1 MNIKRTTVMLVMI
14 MSMTAIISFAQ
25 DQNTLP
31 EEVWSIVKTTGIPE
45 VQPNSDYV
53 YVPVPQVTRYFDLK
67 ETDATVTPNFR
78 PWPTTNTTQSE
89 LSIDVHPTNSNIVFA
104 SANATPWPVSGIYG
118 TGVYWSLNGSTTWT
132 GFDNPPFG
140 GNSGDP
146 VSVIGTNGYFYE
158 GYINNSSGQG
168 ISVSTNNGTSWSSY
182 TVAPN
187 PGSLA
192 DKNHLMVDRHPGSP
206 YENRVY
212 AAWTDFGGT
221 NDYDVVFKYSTNFG
235 QTWSAAIN
243 ISNNLSSYLN
253 QGVNIQT
260 GPNGEVYVIWA
271 VYIGSS
277 VTDGEDGIGFAKS
290 TNGGVSF
297 SAPSY
302 IYQTTNF
309 GIRGT
314 LSSKSGI
321 RVSSFPSAAV
331 DRTGGPRNGWIYVT
345 WPQRTVAPAGSD
357 PDIVTVRST
366 NGGTTWS
373 TPLRVNNDP
382 MNNGKDQYYPWMCV
396 DQATGQVNYVFYDSR
411 DVNNDSAQVYMAR
424 SLDGAFTFENIKISD
439 GKFKPKPIS
448 GLAGGYQGDYIGI
461 AALNNIA
468 YPYWAEDRTGNYQG
482 WMAVVTFGPGITHT
496 PLTNTENLA
505 GPYVINASIES
516 TNPINNNR
524 VYVHWG
530 RGALTDSILMTHV
543 SGNNYTANIPG
554 NGLPA
559 VYRYYIYA
567 EDNTGATGTLPG
579 GAPTNYFSF
588 EAATDVVPPVITH
601 NPLGNQPKLRWPA
614 EVSANV
620 TDNIGVD
627 SVKCE
632 YRVNNGTLTGSFVMP
647 FVSGNSYKGTFP
659 IDTSLIAF
667 GDSVEYR
674 IRAKDNSSGGNIAFL
689 PASGYFKFYIIDV
702 KGVVLVVDGDVTMEA
717 RISPDKGSS
726 GADLVTPLGASAT
739 LFASTIVTSGY
750 AVDEV
755 TFATMNPSTLNNY
768 DIVILSG
775 GVATTNMFNDATK
788 RTALVNYTLAGG
800 KTLVEGGEV
809 GYIFRQQTSEVDV
822 NFRRT
827 LLMDSSWISDVS
839 GGSLLVRVPAH
850 PMFNNPN
857 TVPGTIAV
865 TNSGGS
871 GFGARDAMRILPNVP
886 GVRKLAGW
894 STYPDSAGIF
904 LYYVNNDTTQPR
916 NIFFTFSVGQ
926 ITDQNIAANLID
938 NAVWLLSP
946 SNSPVPVEL
955 VSFNA
960 NASGNNVNLSWTTAT
975 EVNNS
980 GFAIERKTNET
991 MFERIG
997 FVDGK
1002 GTTTQTTIY
1011 LFTDSKLADGNYIYR
1026 LKQIDFDGTTSY
1038 SKEVN
1043 VEITSP
1049 KVFALDQNYPNPFN
1063 PSTVIKYSIPV
1074 DGFVSLAVYNLL
1086 GEKVATLVNDN
1097 LKAGGHEINFDASNL
1112 SSGVYFYRLESGS
1125 FTAVKKLM
1133 LLK

>member
-1 MNIKRTTVMLVMI
+1 MLRKQTTFILALFV
-14 MSMTAIISFAQ
+14 SMMTVLSYAQ

-31 EEVWSIVKTTGIPE
+31 EEVWSKIKVKNNDVIQHQTDFEYI
-45 VQPNSDYV
+45 
-53 YVPVPQVTRYFDLK
+53 PVPQVTRYFDLK
-67 ETDATVTPNFR
+67 EGTDATVSPNFR

-89 LSIDVHPTNSNIVFA
+89 LSVDVHPTNSDIIFA

-118 TGVYWSLNGSTTWT
+118 TGVYWSLNGTTTWT

-168 ISVSTNNGTSWSSY
+168 ISVSSNNGTSWSSY

-206 YENRVY
+206 FENRVY

-221 NDYDVVFKYSTNFG
+221 NDYDVVFKWSSNNG

-243 ISNNLSSYLN
+243 ISNSLNSYLN

-271 VYIGSS
+271 VYATSP
-277 VTDGEDGIGFAKS
+277 VTNGEDGIGFAKS
-290 TNGGVSF
+290 TDGGVTF
-297 SAPSY
+297 SVPSY
-302 IYQTTNF
+302 IYQATNF

-331 DRTGGPRNGWIYVT
+331 DRSGGINHGNIYVT
-345 WPQRTVAPAGSD
+345 WPQRGVAPAGSD
-357 PDIVTVRST
+357 PDIVSVRSI
-366 NGGTTWS
+366 NGGDNWS
-373 TPLRVNNDP
+373 APVRVNSDP
-382 MNNGKDQYYPWMCV
+382 MNNGKDQYYPWMTV

-424 SLDGAFTFENIKISD
+424 SLDGAQTFENIKISD
-439 GKFKPKPIS
+439 GKFKPAPIS

-468 YPYWAEDRTGNYQG
+468 YPYWAESRTGVYQG
-482 WMAVVTFGPGITHT
+482 WMAVVTFGPGISHT

-505 GPYVINASIES
+505 GPYVINCTIES
-516 TNPINNNR
+516 TNPLNPNR
-524 VYVHWG
+524 IYMHWG
-530 RGALTDSILMTHV
+530 RGALTDSVLMTNTT
-543 SGNNYTANIPG
+543 GNNYTASIPG

-579 GAPTNYFSF
+579 GAPGNYFSF
-588 EAATDVVPPVITH
+588 EAATDIVPPVISH
-601 NPLGNQPKLRWPA
+601 NPLGNQPEIRWPSD
-614 EVSANV
+614 VSADV

-627 SVKCE
+627 TVSCE
-632 YRVNNGTLTGSFVMP
+632 YRVNNGALTGSFLMP
-647 FVSGNSYKGTFP
+647 LVSGNTYEGIFP
-659 IDTSLIAF
+659 IDTALIAI

-674 IRAKDNSSGGNIAFL
+674 IRARDNSNGGNIGFS
-689 PASGYFKFYIIDV
+689 PASGYYKFYIIDV
-702 KGVVLVVDGDVTMEA
+702 KGVVLVVDADVTLEA
-717 RISPDKGSS
+717 RISPEKGS
-726 GADLVTPLGASAT
+726 GGDLVTPLGASST
-739 LFASTIVTSGY
+739 LFANTLVADGY

-755 TFATMNPSTLNNY
+755 TFSAMNPATLDDY

-788 RTALVNYTLAGG
+788 RTAVINYTLAGG
-800 KTLVEGGEV
+800 KTIVEGGEV
-809 GYIFRQQTSEVDV
+809 GYIYRQQTTEVDV

-827 LLMDSSWISDVS
+827 LLLDSSWISDVS

-857 TVPGTIAV
+857 TIPGTVAV
-865 TNSGGS
+865 TNSSGS
-871 GFGARDAMRILPNVP
+871 GYGARDAMRILPNVP

-904 LYYVNNDTTQPR
+904 IYYVNNDTTQPR
-916 NIFFTFSVGQ
+916 NIFFSFSVGQ
-926 ITDQNIAANLID
+926 ITDQNIAANLIE
-938 NAVWLLSP
+938 NAVWILSP
-946 SNSPVPVEL
+946 ANSVVPVEL

-960 NASGNNVNLSWTTAT
+960 NANGNNVNLNWTTAT

-980 GFAIERKTNET
+980 GFAVERRTAGT

-997 FVDGK
+997 FVRGN
-1002 GTTTQTTIY
+1002 GSTTQASVY
-1011 LFTDSKLADGNYIYR
+1011 SFTDSKLPDGNYTYR
-1026 LKQIDFDGTTSY
+1026 LKQIDYDGTTSY
-1038 SKEVN
+1038 SNEVN
-1043 VEITSP
+1043 VEVASP
-1049 KVFALDQNYPNPFN
+1049 RVFALDQNYPNPFN
-1063 PSTVIKYSIPV
+1063 PSTVIKYSIPA
-1074 DGFVSLAVYNLL
+1074 DGFVTLAVYNLL

-1097 LKAGGHEINFDASNL
+1097 LKAGGHEVNFDASNL